1 MKCDKCGKENTPSEY
16 CVWSDKLKKCIRY
29 ISDIKQ
35 FNGGEKMNDYEKIQA
50 EVEINEKVNKLRT
63 FEVSCLRDVTYTD
76 VYIIEAENEEEAK
89 IKAIEGDY
97 LEYDEQDAVS
107 GGAYDIEVEDIT
119 ESKEAFKKMPI
130 VNIKEG

>member
-1 MKCDKCGKENTPSEY
+1 
-16 CVWSDKLKKCIRY
+16 
-29 ISDIKQ
+29 
-35 FNGGEKMNDYEKIQA
+35 MNDYEKIQA

-76 VYIIEAENEEEAK
+76 VYIIEAEDEEEAK